1 MSDTTLVLMW
11 TGIIILGIILGYVIE
26 KKFRP

>member
-1 MSDTTLVLMW
+1 MNDTTLVLMW

-26 KKFRP
+26 KRFRP